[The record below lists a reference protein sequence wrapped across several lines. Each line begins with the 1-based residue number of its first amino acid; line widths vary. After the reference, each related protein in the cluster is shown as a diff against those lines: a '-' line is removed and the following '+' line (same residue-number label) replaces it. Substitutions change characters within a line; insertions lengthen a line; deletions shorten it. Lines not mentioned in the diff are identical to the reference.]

1 MLKLK
6 IIKSYLKNIHQIHSM
21 IQVSTQS
28 QSTKEI
34 LEIHSDTALEETVY
48 THRLLASVNHA
59 TAFWERKNSIKNAL
73 Q

>member
-1 MLKLK
+1 
-6 IIKSYLKNIHQIHSM
+6 M

-34 LEIHSDTALEETVY
+34 LEIRSDTALEETVY
-48 THRLLASVNHA
+48 THRFLASVNHA
-59 TAFWERKNSIKNAL
+59 TAFWGRKNSIKNAL